1 MWLMPPAINILM
13 LLFGLLIIR
22 WYRKTG
28 IAISSFGL
36 LSLWLLATLYFSSV
50 LASSIERYPAIH
62 PDAIVKNGSQAIV
75 VLGAAHLDAAEE
87 YGRSTPTA
95 SALVRLHYAAN
106 IHHRSGLPIMLT
118 GGPMN
123 KMQDIHAEVLA
134 DSLQSQFGVT
144 AQWLEIESATTWQ
157 NALFSAR
164 ILHPQNVKNIV
175 LVTHSYHMARSVMLF
190 ELAGFTVL
198 PAPTRLTSAY
208 PWREW
213 RYWIPEIKGLQLSA
227 SVMHEYFGLLWYQ
240 FVSPLESEAEQQ
252 YILPATR

>member
-1 MWLMPPAINILM
+1 M
-13 LLFGLLIIR
+13 
-22 WYRKTG
+22 
-28 IAISSFGL
+28 
-36 LSLWLLATLYFSSV
+36 
-50 LASSIERYPAIH
+50 
-62 PDAIVKNGSQAIV
+62 
-75 VLGAAHLDAAEE
+75 
-87 YGRSTPTA
+87 
-95 SALVRLHYAAN
+95 
-106 IHHRSGLPIMLT
+106 
-118 GGPMN
+118 
-123 KMQDIHAEVLA
+123 
-134 DSLQSQFGVT
+134 QSQFGVT

-198 PAPTRLTSAY
+198 PAPTRLSSAY